1 MAEKKDKET
10 KSEKSSNEKTYLV
23 HYRLKGEKG
32 RTPRKITVQALN
44 QADAKKTAI
53 ATIPGAD
60 IVGGPKE
67 LSEGVVDFMD
77 RLGKF
82 ASRCVGR
89 ACMAYAKSPIRD
101 TGSLS
106 TTRKIMTREIAHSI
120 GSGLVSS
127 GGGTPSKLPTMKIR
141 GAGKAPAR
149 KPKRTTRR
157 KKR

>member
-23 HYRLKGEKG
+23 RYRLKGEKG

-67 LSEGVVDFMD
+67 LSEGVVDFAG
-77 RLGKF
+77 RLAKF
-82 ASRCVGR
+82 ASRCAGR
-89 ACMAYAKSPIRD
+89 LCHAYSSSPIRD
-101 TGSLS
+101 KGSIS
-106 TTRKIMTREIAHSI
+106 TTRKIFTRELAHLAGNKLMDVGGGDTRSMGKVRI
-120 GSGLVSS
+120 SS
-127 GGGTPSKLPTMKIR
+127 GGKSRKSKK
-141 GAGKAPAR
+141 
-149 KPKRTTRR
+149 TTRR
-157 KKR
+157 KRK